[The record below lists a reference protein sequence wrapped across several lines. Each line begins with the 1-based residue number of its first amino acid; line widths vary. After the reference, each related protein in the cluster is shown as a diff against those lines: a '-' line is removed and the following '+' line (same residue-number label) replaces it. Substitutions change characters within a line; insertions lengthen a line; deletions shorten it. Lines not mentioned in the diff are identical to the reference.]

1 MKTSSDFIFGIR
13 AVLEAIK
20 SAKEIDKILIV
31 KKSESD
37 ISREL
42 LQQIKERKIPFQYV
56 PREKIEKVTR
66 KNHQGVIAF
75 ISEIS
80 YYPVD
85 ELITRSYEMGRDPL
99 LLILDGISDV
109 RNFGAIARSAEC
121 LGFNG
126 LIVPERGAARI
137 NADAVKT
144 SAGALMKIP
153 VSRVKSLPNTIKFLK
168 DSGIR
173 IYAATEKAASEAANV
188 NLTGPLAL
196 LMGSE
201 DTGISENLLFLAD
214 KQLKIPIPGETES
227 LNVSVAAGI
236 LMYEVLRQRKIST

>member
-1 MKTSSDFIFGIR
+1 VKKGKDFIFGIHS
-13 AVLEAIK
+13 VTEALK
-20 SAKEIDKILIV
+20 SD
-31 KKSESD
+31 
-37 ISREL
+37 REL
-42 LQQIKERKIPFQYV
+42 DRVLIARKTESETLQELFSLVRDKGIPFQFV
-56 PREKIEKVTR
+56 PFEKLNKITR

-80 YYPVD
+80 YFPFN
-85 ELITRSYEMGRDPL
+85 ELITRIYEGGDDPL

-126 LIVPERGAARI
+126 IVIPEKGAARV

-144 SAGALMKIP
+144 SAGALMNIP
-153 VSRVKSLPNTIKFLK
+153 VSRVKSLPNAIKQMN

-173 IYAATEKAASEAANV
+173 VYAITEKTGKKIFNAGMK
-188 NLTGPLAL
+188 GPLAL

-201 DTGISENLLFLAD
+201 DMGISENLLYICND
-214 KQLKIPIPGETES
+214 KLSIPMTGKTES
-227 LNVSVAAGI
+227 LNVSVAASI
-236 LMYEVLRQRKIST
+236 SMYEVVRQRQKD

>member
-1 MKTSSDFIFGIR
+1 MKKTKDFIFGIHSV
-13 AVLEAIK
+13 AEAIR
-20 SAKEIDKILIV
+20 SGKELDRVLIAR
-31 KKSESD
+31 KTESETLQ
-37 ISREL
+37 EL
-42 LQQIKERKIPFQYV
+42 FSLVRDTEIPFQFV
-56 PREKIEKVTR
+56 PFEKLNKITR

-80 YYPVD
+80 YSPFN
-85 ELITRSYEMGRDPL
+85 ELITQIYESGNDPL

-126 LIVPERGAARI
+126 IIIPEKGAARV

-144 SAGALMKIP
+144 SAGALMNIP
-153 VSRVKSLPNTIKFLK
+153 VSRVKSLPNVIKQLN

-173 IYAATEKAASEAANV
+173 VYAVTEKTGKRIYDAKIQ
-188 NLTGPLAL
+188 GPLAL

-201 DTGISENLLFLAD
+201 DKGISENLLYLCND
-214 KQLKIPIPGETES
+214 DISIPMSGQTES
-227 LNVSVAAGI
+227 LNVSVAASI
-236 LMYEVLRQRKIST
+236 SMYEVIRQRLKN